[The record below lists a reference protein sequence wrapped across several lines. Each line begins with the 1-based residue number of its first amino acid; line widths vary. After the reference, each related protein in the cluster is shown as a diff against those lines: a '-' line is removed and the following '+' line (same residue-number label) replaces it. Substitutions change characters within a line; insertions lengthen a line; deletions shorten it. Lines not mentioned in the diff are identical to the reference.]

1 MYKCIFLAR
10 LLPFNKC
17 ISCPSYM
24 HEYFNFKIPHPDLPT
39 SIVGIFIFRCNSIPA
54 PTPDSWLVC
63 WSHRLSDFHSVGV
76 SPWDLIFCCC
86 WKVWSRPFKPDEE
99 IPSYLPIFLPTI
111 LPIYLPKRIPLRS
124 DPTYHPTNTNIVNFT
139 FEIYKYSVELFK
151 SKHL

>member
-1 MYKCIFLAR
+1 MYKMHFPCSSPSLQQVHFMSILHAWIFQLQ
-10 LLPFNKC
+10 N
-17 ISCPSYM
+17 SPSGFAHIYRK
-24 HEYFNFKIPHPDLPT
+24 HFH
-39 SIVGIFIFRCNSIPA
+39 SIPA

-139 FEIYKYSVELFK
+139 FEIYKYSVGLFK